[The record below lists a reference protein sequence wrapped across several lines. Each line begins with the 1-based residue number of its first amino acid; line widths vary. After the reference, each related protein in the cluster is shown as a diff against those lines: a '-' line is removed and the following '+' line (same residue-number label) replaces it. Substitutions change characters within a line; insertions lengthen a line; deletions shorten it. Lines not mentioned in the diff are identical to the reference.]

1 MQPLVSIKF
10 GSHLYGTSTPASDLD
25 LKGVHLPDAQSIL
38 LGRVKG
44 VINTQTKANPI
55 ERNTADDVDFES
67 FTLQKFLTLVA
78 EGQTVAL
85 DMLFAPEWA
94 LTAEPSPLWRT
105 IQANRHRLLTSRYA
119 AFVGYCRTQANRY
132 GIRGSRVASARAA
145 MEFLAGALED
155 HGSTAKLAVVAA
167 YIEEMTAE
175 MEHMSLEDRPQQ
187 HGQTIRHWSVCNK
200 LMPYTSSIKSAHETM
215 SSVVREYG
223 HRALAAE
230 KNEGV
235 DWKAVSHAVRIAT
248 QAIELLETGNVV
260 FPRPDAARLV
270 EIKLGK
276 VPYAVVADEIDRLLP
291 AVEAA
296 AARSTLP
303 EKPDVEWIDAFVS
316 RAYRDVIATAP
327 NENSPPPQ

>member
-38 LGRVKG
+38 LQRVKG
-44 VINTQTKANPI
+44 VINTQTKANPG
-55 ERNTADDVDFES
+55 ERNTADDIDFES

-94 LTAEPSPLWRT
+94 LTTEPSPLWRT
-105 IQANRHRLLTSRYA
+105 IQANRSRLLTRRYA

-132 GIRGSRVASARAA
+132 GIRGSRVAAARAA
-145 MEFLAGALED
+145 MEFLASAMEE
-155 HGSTAKLAVVAA
+155 HGTTAKLQVVAP
-167 YIEEMTAE
+167 YIEEMTTT
-175 MEHMSLEDRPQQ
+175 MEHMALDDRQQQ

-200 LMPYTSSIKSAHETM
+200 LMPYTSSIKSAHETV
-215 SSVVREYG
+215 SAIVKEYG

-248 QAIELLETGNVV
+248 QAIELLETGEVA
-260 FPRPDAARLV
+260 FPRPDAERLV
-270 EIKLGK
+270 EIKLGR
-276 VPYAVVADEIDRLLP
+276 VPYKVVADEIDALLP

-296 AARSTLP
+296 AERSRLP
-303 EKPDVEWIDAFVS
+303 DKPDLDWIDSFV
-316 RAYRDVIATAP
+316 AQAHRDVIAGA
-327 NENSPPPQ
+327 